1 MDYQKL
7 KELLVTKGKSQR
19 EMCSEIGI
27 NEPSLSGIKNG
38 AKKAGIEM
46 ILKISKYLNVHP
58 SVIAPEYNDFFDFL
72 KKNDDKSINDQVEYN
87 EDTIQISEQDNNK
100 LFKYDQNM
108 TNLIN
113 ITNNLSFSNKELAIS
128 TKELALT
135 TKEASSAMIEFAR
148 LIVVKDK

>member
-7 KELLVTKGKSQR
+7 KELLVTKGITQR
-19 EMCSEIGI
+19 EMCLEIGI

-38 AKKAGIEM
+38 TKKAGIEM
-46 ILKISKYLNVHP
+46 ILKISKYLNIHP
-58 SVIAPEYNDFFDFL
+58 SVIAPEYSDFFDFL
-72 KKNDDKSINDQVEYN
+72 SKN
-87 EDTIQISEQDNNK
+87 EDNLENNGSEFNNDVIIVNDIDNQK
-100 LFKYDQNM
+100 HLKYDQNM

-148 LIVVKDK
+148 LIVQKEK